1 MLTHAEFGE
10 VSVCIQ
16 FAVLP
21 YTRVRL
27 ISYLAGINARCLT
40 RITVQCVGSY
50 RRRSLPRP
58 ALSISK
64 FRRIADFSS
73 TSERFYI
80 KDRKELT
87 EASHYAGTVRPT

>member
-1 MLTHAEFGE
+1 M
-10 VSVCIQ
+10 
-16 FAVLP
+16 
-21 YTRVRL
+21 RL

-40 RITVQCVGSY
+40 GITVQCVGSY

-64 FRRIADFSS
+64 LRPITDFSS

-80 KDRKELT
+80 KDMSGL
-87 EASHYAGTVRPT
+87 AALALPS